1 MMKKSEKLES
11 GFSNYAHQ
19 HFIPLLVSS
28 HLLRKRGMGQIDIS
42 WIDKDYLFVAECKSG
57 ESILSFKQKKRLKS
71 SLFFLTSLFGVKGKL
86 IKVRDKEEFA
96 NSCGS
101 AYPFKVS
108 KIMELT

>member
-1 MMKKSEKLES
+1 
-11 GFSNYAHQ
+11 
-19 HFIPLLVSS
+19 
-28 HLLRKRGMGQIDIS
+28 MGQIDIS
-42 WIDKDYLFVAECKSG
+42 WIDKEYVYVAECKSG
-57 ESILSFKQKKRLKS
+57 ESILSFKQKRRLKS
-71 SLFFLTSLFGVKGKL
+71 SLFFLSTLFGSKGQL